1 MAPLTVG
8 KFSILHQ
15 LMQSDTLPD
24 ADLLGD
30 SGFWLAVTVHYY
42 NAFVMFH
49 SQALNPVPFV
59 DVYNF

>member
-1 MAPLTVG
+1 
-8 KFSILHQ
+8 
-15 LMQSDTLPD
+15 MQSDTLPD

-30 SGFWLAVTVHYY
+30 SGFWTVHYY